1 MNPILIANVGNGVR
15 KILMNRKVQFAIL
28 LLILYW
34 VFKKK
39 IASAIHRYR
48 QNKFDKNEGDIIN
61 QLAHQYR
68 AAVNRSGIKWM
79 INFDGTSTTEI
90 NALAHQTKGKLQ
102 QIANAYKL
110 KFDESLSDRMRKEL
124 SASDFQNWWNIVT

>member
-1 MNPILIANVGNGVR
+1 MNPLLVANIANGAR
-15 KILMNRKVQFAIL
+15 KFFSNRNVQIAIV

-39 IASAIHRYR
+39 IAKAIRRYR
-48 QNKFDKNEGDIIN
+48 ERKFDKNEGNSIN

-79 INFDGTSTTEI
+79 INFDGTSEDEI
-90 NALAHQTKGKLQ
+90 KALAHQTKGKLQ
-102 QIANAYKL
+102 QVADAYKL
-110 KFDESLSDRMRKEL
+110 KFNESLSDRMRKEL